1 MTTFVGYSEIT
12 LYCPGAFSLKDKRQ
26 SIRSLIDKARDNW
39 NVSAS
44 EVDHQD
50 RHRLS
55 KIAFSTVSSSKKQV
69 ETVFDNIERTISED
83 PEIQIR
89 EIERTLV

>member
-1 MTTFVGYSEIT
+1 MTTFVGYCEMT

-26 SIRSLIDKARDNW
+26 SIKSLLDGVRDNL
-39 NVSAS
+39 NVSAA

-55 KIAFSTVSSSKKQV
+55 RVAFSAVSSDKNQV
-69 ETVFDNIERTISED
+69 ETVFDNIERDISED
-83 PEIQIR
+83 PQLQIR